1 MEADEGPLEGRW
13 QVVFHACERLNSFM
27 IRSGIL
33 LIDKPEG
40 PSSAQVVHRAKIAL
54 GADKAGH
61 LGTLDPFA
69 SGLLLIGLN
78 EGTKIADVFL
88 SASKRYRGV
97 MVLGVATDSQ
107 DATGNIIQTRPVPM
121 IDAARLRSLEQQ
133 FTGELQQVPPMFSAL
148 KKDGIRLYRLARQG
162 REVPR
167 EPRAVLVTSLR
178 LAQISSGQIE
188 IDVTCSRGTYVRTLA
203 ADIGVALG
211 CGAHLLSLRRLSCGP
226 LRIDDAVV
234 LNRLEVEKCVPS
246 GALVPLAAALSHLT
260 AVTWDNRWIA
270 RLRLGQQEILSQL
283 GKPPPDETLMPILD
297 RAGHLAALAQ
307 WRETGGW
314 RLARIFRE

>member
-1 MEADEGPLEGRW
+1 
-13 QVVFHACERLNSFM
+13 M

-40 PSSAQVVHRAKIAL
+40 PSSAQVVHRAKVAL
-54 GADKAGH
+54 GAGKAGH

-69 SGLLLIGLN
+69 SGLLLVGIN

-107 DATGNIIQTRPVPM
+107 DATGNIIEIRPVPI
-121 IDAARLRSLEQQ
+121 IDAGRLRRLEEQ
-133 FTGELQQVPPMFSAL
+133 FTGELQQIPPMFSAL
-148 KKDGIRLYRLARQG
+148 KKDGVRLYRLARQG

-167 EPRAVLVTSLR
+167 EPRTVRVELLR

-188 IDVTCSRGTYVRTLA
+188 IDVACSRGTYVRTLA
-203 ADIGVALG
+203 ADMGAALG

-226 LRIDDAVV
+226 LQVDAAVA
-234 LNRLEVEKCVPS
+234 LKRLEMEKSAPS

-260 AVTWDNRWIA
+260 TVSWDNRWIA

-283 GKPPPDETLMPILD
+283 GKPAADKTLMPILD
-297 RAGHLAALAQ
+297 RAGHLAALAE
-307 WRETGGW
+307 WRETTGW